1 MGRRLE
7 RPAVNKNILKDIGI
21 VLLCV
26 AVFGGLS
33 VAIVSWA
40 VQLTTAGE
48 DFMQSSRSFQAIAT
62 VVLIC
67 VGGVF
72 AYRRL
77 QLFRTFE
84 PHLTISHE
92 VAHRFIGDSYTHI
105 DVTATLR
112 NSSKVQVELRDGFFV
127 LLQIS
132 PSSDEEI
139 EALYSQT
146 YTDEEPED
154 IQWPTL
160 DRSRRSWDKGELI
173 VEPGASHP
181 ETYEFILLKEVETVL
196 IYTYFYDPRFSRD
209 ATSPRGWVATTVYDI
224 VKRD

>member
-1 MGRRLE
+1 M
-7 RPAVNKNILKDIGI
+7 NKNILKDIGI

-112 NSSKVQVELRDGFFV
+112 NSSRVQVEILEGNF
-127 LLQIS
+127 LIQQIS
-132 PSSDEEI
+132 PESDEEI
-139 EALYSQT
+139 ERLYAEVFIGQ
-146 YTDEEPED
+146 EQQEM
-154 IQWPTL
+154 QWTIL
-160 DRSRRSWDKGELI
+160 DRIDLSWQRGELI
-173 VEPGASHP
+173 VEPGEAHP
-181 ETYEFILLKEVETVL
+181 ESYDFIVPREVKTVR
-196 IYTYFYDPRFSRD
+196 IYTYFDNSRFSPG
-209 ATSPRGWVATTVYDI
+209 AQSTEGWVASTVYDI
-224 VKRD
+224 VNDN

>member
-1 MGRRLE
+1 M
-7 RPAVNKNILKDIGI
+7 NKNILKDIGI
-21 VLLCV
+21 VLLCM

-40 VQLTTAGE
+40 VHLTTDGE

-92 VAHRFIGDSYTHI
+92 VAHRFIGDSYVHI

-112 NSSKVQVELRDGFFV
+112 NSSRVQVEILEGFFS
-127 LLQIS
+127 LMKIS
-132 PSSDEEI
+132 PASDEQVEEI
-139 EALYSQT
+139 YASVFIDGEY
-146 YTDEEPED
+146 DD
-154 IQWPTL
+154 IPL
-160 DRSRRSWDKGELI
+160 ACS
-173 VEPGASHP
+173 
-181 ETYEFILLKEVETVL
+181 
-196 IYTYFYDPRFSRD
+196 
-209 ATSPRGWVATTVYDI
+209 
-224 VKRD
+224 